1 MKTISNKIP
10 AKVAPVSRA
19 NTMESEESPG
29 FLHKLFSS
37 REKSNGKSLIDAP
50 QGAKSCLDGL
60 QLNIFLADKDFNLIY
75 MNDLARKSMNAIEP
89 EIQKEFGLRV
99 DDLLGGSIHR
109 FHKDPKSVEDIL
121 NNPVALPHEAE
132 YSFGDVVINCK
143 INGVWDGNGEKQGFV
158 VNWEEVSEAKKQ
170 ELDSARINSMMESA
184 PFNILFCDRN
194 LVLQYANPASLKT
207 LKTLEQYLPVRVDEL
222 VGKSI
227 DIFHKNPSH
236 QRKLLSDHRNLPHT
250 AQIQLGPEVLD
261 LVINA
266 IYDNEKNYSGV
277 MVNWS
282 LITDRLKLQRENE
295 EMIRMENERTE
306 DLQDKVGKILEV
318 VNAAAQGDISKQ
330 LNVMGADPA
339 GQVGQALA
347 DFIADLRVNIG
358 SFGKTG
364 NDLSHSSKELVAVSQ
379 QLSANAEETSAQAG
393 VVSAASDEVSNNVQ
407 VVATG
412 TEEMTASI
420 KEISHSASQAA
431 TIADSAVRIVEQ
443 TNQKISA
450 LGESSVGIG
459 QVVKVITE
467 IAGQTNLLALNATIE
482 AARAG
487 EAGKGFAVVANEVK
501 ELANQ
506 TAKATNDISEK
517 IKVIQEDAKNAVVAM
532 GEITKVINEV
542 NDISGTIASAVEEQS
557 ATTNEMSRNVA
568 EAAKGVQE
576 IAQNITGVAEAAA
589 DTSKGAITTEQTA
602 MKLTRNSEIINKLV
616 SKFKYKDPNM
626 SLMAWN
632 DSFATHVG
640 EVDSHH
646 NKLID
651 LINEIYRGI
660 MLEKDKVVVDSSL
673 DELVDFTVMHFG
685 YEESLFDKY
694 GYEDAVSHKQKHKEL
709 LGQVGGFVTRYK
721 EGDTEISHE
730 LLSFL
735 KNWLTKHI
743 LGVDQKYAA
752 YLITKMGE

>member
-1 MKTISNKIP
+1 MNNHAYKVP
-10 AKVAPVSRA
+10 ARVLPSTSSEPA
-19 NTMESEESPG
+19 ESKS
-29 FLHKLFSS
+29 FFNKLFNKG
-37 REKSNGKSLIDAP
+37 EIANGLTENRHGLKA
-50 QGAKSCLDGL
+50 CLDNL
-60 QLNIFLADKDFNLIY
+60 QMNVFVADKDLNLIY
-75 MNDLARKSMNAIEP
+75 MNEIARATMLTIEP
-89 EIQKEFGLRV
+89 EIRKEFGLGV
-99 DDLLGGSIHR
+99 DELLGGSIHR
-109 FHKDPKSVEDIL
+109 FHKNPQQVESVL
-121 NNPVALPHEAE
+121 RNSAALPHKAE
-132 YSFGDVVINCK
+132 LAFGNVILRTSIHGIRDEK
-143 INGVWDGNGEKQGFV
+143 GEVQGYIA
-158 VNWEEVSEAKKQ
+158 NWEEVGELKKV
-170 ELDSARINSMMESA
+170 ELEQARVNSMMDNA
-184 PFNILFCDRN
+184 PFNILFCDCD
-194 LVLQYANPASLKT
+194 LTLQYANPASVKT
-207 LKTLEQYLPVRVDEL
+207 LKTLEQYLPLRVDEMI
-222 VGKSI
+222 GKSI
-227 DIFHKNPSH
+227 DIFHKNPAH
-236 QRKLLSDHRNLPHT
+236 QRKMLSDVRNLPHT
-250 AQIQLGPEVLD
+250 AQIQVGPEILD

-266 IYDNEKNYSGV
+266 IYDHDKNFSGV

-282 LITDRLKLQRENE
+282 VITERLKLKKENE
-295 EMIRMENERTE
+295 EMVRLDKERTE
-306 DLQDKVGKILEV
+306 ELQDKVGQILEV

-330 LNVMGADPA
+330 LNVMGDDPT

-347 DFIADLRVNIG
+347 DFIANLRVNIG

-364 NDLSHSSKELVAVSQ
+364 DDLNHSSNELVSVSQ

-431 TIADSAVRIVEQ
+431 TIADSAVRIVEE
-443 TNQKISA
+443 TNHKITA
-450 LGESSVGIG
+450 LGESSVDIG

-517 IKVIQEDAKNAVVAM
+517 IKVIQLDAKNAVDAM
-532 GEITKVINEV
+532 DEITNVINEV

-576 IAQNITGVAEAAA
+576 IAHNITGVAEAAA

-602 MKLTRNSEIINKLV
+602 MKLTRNSEIITELV

-646 NKLID
+646 GRLIE
-651 LINEIYRGI
+651 LINEIYQGI
-660 MLEKDKVVVDSSL
+660 MLEKDKVIVDSTL
-673 DELVDFTVMHFG
+673 DELVNFTVMHFG

-694 GYEDAVSHKQKHKEL
+694 GYEDSVSHKQKHKEL
-709 LGQVGGFVTRYK
+709 LDQVGDYVAKYK

-730 LLSFL
+730 LLTFL
-735 KNWLTKHI
+735 KNWLMKHI

-752 YLITKMGE
+752 YLNDKMLSEV